1 MHKRPVQELE
11 AKEWPTS
18 MKIRQEHC
26 VPLYGTLFGSGFGIN
41 LLERS

>member
-1 MHKRPVQELE
+1 MAYVYEDSSRTLRNVSQTAP
-11 AKEWPTS
+11 
-18 MKIRQEHC
+18 C